1 MWPILYQ
8 ILQGFGSAETSPGL
22 TAPVPW
28 LPPGSTKKHPPP
40 SRSSF
45 SALRHSL
52 IFTYCCLFLI
62 VPTVMLR
69 SVFWAKMRPEVG
81 VVKGHLRRVLDD
93 NPNPATDSAG
103 WKIPTNLQK
112 QNPTGV
118 RKRHAKE
125 EQLLVAK
132 RTSAGVVHEE
142 GKHERSDLR
151 CDWAKIAILFL
162 LYLLQGIPIGLAA
175 AIPMMLQNR
184 GASYK
189 QQVRVDGWAGD
200 ASYLDGVDMR

>member
-1 MWPILYQ
+1 
-8 ILQGFGSAETSPGL
+8 
-22 TAPVPW
+22 
-28 LPPGSTKKHPPP
+28 
-40 SRSSF
+40 
-45 SALRHSL
+45 
-52 IFTYCCLFLI
+52 
-62 VPTVMLR
+62 
-69 SVFWAKMRPEVG
+69 MRPE
-81 VVKGHLRRVLDD
+81 RRLEDS
-93 NPNPATDSAG
+93 NKPASDCNGTSTI
-103 WKIPTNLQK
+103 KK

-189 QQVRVDGWAGD
+189 QQADFNSGLLWAPIVD
-200 ASYLDGVDMR
+200 SLYMSRFSRRST

>member
-1 MWPILYQ
+1 MNPLKCHGQ
-8 ILQGFGSAETSPGL
+8 RRLEDSNKPASDCNGTS
-22 TAPVPW
+22 TI
-28 LPPGSTKKHPPP
+28 K
-40 SRSSF
+40 
-45 SALRHSL
+45 
-52 IFTYCCLFLI
+52 
-62 VPTVMLR
+62 
-69 SVFWAKMRPEVG
+69 
-81 VVKGHLRRVLDD
+81 
-93 NPNPATDSAG
+93 
-103 WKIPTNLQK
+103 K

-200 ASYLDGVDMR
+200 ASYLDGADFNSGLLWAPIVDSLYMSRFSRRST